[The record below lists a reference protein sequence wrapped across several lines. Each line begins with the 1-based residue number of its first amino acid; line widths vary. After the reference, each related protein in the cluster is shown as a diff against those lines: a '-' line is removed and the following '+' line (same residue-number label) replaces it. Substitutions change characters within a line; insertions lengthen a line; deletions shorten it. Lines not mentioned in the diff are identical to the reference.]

1 MARPRLKKAED
12 LRAAELRRLKK
23 VFKGKESVLADL
35 ERRLGRLRSEVKGQN
50 AERGGSD
57 A

>member
-1 MARPRLKKAED
+1 MGGKPRMKTAAD

-35 ERRLGRLRSEVKGQN
+35 EARLEKLKEGEKAAKLE
-50 AERGGSD
+50 
-57 A
+57 